1 MIEDSVAELQSIE
14 LDKKDAKFHTQWIQE
29 LRERLDTKENK

>member
-1 MIEDSVAELQSIE
+1 
-14 LDKKDAKFHTQWIQE
+14 LDKKDSKFHTQWIQE